1 MSRTMAWS
9 RGGDDVA
16 EAPASGEGN
25 IGGME
30 DSGKAITPLEPTG
43 VRIMPLAC
51 TLRLVSDMRTTRWHR
66 REGIDTRLFNICR
79 SEKKAEE
86 QCHVQTEQQPRS
98 AHASPTAMPATS
110 TIT

>member
-1 MSRTMAWS
+1 MAWS

-86 QCHVQTEQQPRS
+86 QCHVQTEQQQRS